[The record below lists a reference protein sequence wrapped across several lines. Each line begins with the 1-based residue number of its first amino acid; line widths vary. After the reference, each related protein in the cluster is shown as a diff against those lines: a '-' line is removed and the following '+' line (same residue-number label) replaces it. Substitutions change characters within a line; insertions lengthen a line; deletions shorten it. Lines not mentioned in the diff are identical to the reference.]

1 MSEKSIMYGVF
12 VTIFFAAV
20 LVCVAVVS
28 ALSYNTSIQNVHIIV
43 KDKDRALSENNTSYR
58 IYTENETFVV
68 EDSLF
73 HWTFDSADR
82 YGRLNRGGKYSC
94 KAVGWRVPA
103 LSTFR
108 NLVSCESR

>member
-1 MSEKSIMYGVF
+1 MSEKSIMYGCSLR
-12 VTIFFAAV
+12 FFAAV

-68 EDSLF
+68 EDSIS
-73 HWTFDSADR
+73 WTFDSDR
-82 YGRLNRGGKYSC
+82 YGRLKP
-94 KAVGWRVPA
+94 WR
-103 LSTFR
+103 
-108 NLVSCESR
+108 